1 MLFVV
6 VPDNFQRWAHHTGGN
21 TWQGV
26 LPVCDNTVDRSKLII
41 WWTRQAVLPAPWCVL
56 LCINKCSQTAD
67 GNIFLQNQSSIIQL
81 DGTGDGSSS
90 SEDEDFDNDDNDDD
104 NEEEQNEDEAEQGEE
119 EVMALFS

>member
-1 MLFVV
+1 M
-6 VPDNFQRWAHHTGGN
+6 
-21 TWQGV
+21 
-26 LPVCDNTVDRSKLII
+26 DRSKLII
-41 WWTRQAVLPAPWCVL
+41 WWTRRAVLPAPWCAL

-67 GNIFLQNQSSIIQL
+67 VNIFLQNQSGIIQL